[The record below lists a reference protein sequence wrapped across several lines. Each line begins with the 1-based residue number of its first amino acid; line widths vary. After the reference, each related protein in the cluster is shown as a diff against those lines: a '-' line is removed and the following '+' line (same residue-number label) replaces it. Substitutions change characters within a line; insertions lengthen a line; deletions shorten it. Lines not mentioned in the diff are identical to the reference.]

1 MIKNNTMSILA
12 AVVSVVVLTGCGTT
26 STKGSR
32 SVDVLDFEDFQ
43 NAVPEL
49 VDQMLRKC
57 PHFQVAKAGD
67 QKWYVRVGRIE
78 NRTGITFP
86 TRILSDDIANIL
98 QDSGKILVLQ
108 SFTESSKDVDFILN
122 ANLDVLDESVG
133 NQKKKVYYLQF
144 QLATTDAVQAWRGRS
159 KPIRKKGKF

>member
-1 MIKNNTMSILA
+1 MIKINTLSILA

-26 STKGSR
+26 TKGSR

-86 TRILSDDIANIL
+86 TRILSDDIANNL

-108 SFTESSKDVDFILN
+108 SFTESSKEVDFILN
-122 ANLDVLDESVG
+122 ADLLLLDESVG

-144 QLATTDAVQAWRGRS
+144 RLTDTDAIQHWRGRS
-159 KPIRKKGKF
+159 KPIRKK

>member
-1 MIKNNTMSILA
+1 MIKINTLSILA

-26 STKGSR
+26 TKGSR

-67 QKWYVRVGRIE
+67 QKWYVRVGRID
-78 NRTGITFP
+78 NRTGITFR
-86 TRILSDDIANIL
+86 TRILSDDIANNL

-108 SFTESSKDVDFILN
+108 SFTESSKEVDFILN
-122 ANLDVLDESVG
+122 ANLEVLDESVG

-144 QLATTDAVQAWRGRS
+144 QLTTTDAIQAWRGRS